1 MVKMPT
7 KEMTLE
13 EMEQFLLNAR
23 VGRLGLSSPSGPYIV
38 PVGYVYADGK
48 VIFHTC
54 NKGLKMKLLQDNNS
68 VCFEVDESLSDGS
81 MYKSVIV
88 FGKAEVISDREQMIS
103 YLQKFID
110 KYRVPEPFDDY
121 MNKPGRNREKE
132 LAAVRICAITPTKTT
147 GKKFIA
153 KSDFHSFS

>member
-1 MVKMPT
+1 MPT
-7 KEMTLE
+7 KEMTSE
-13 EMEQFLLNAR
+13 EIKQLLLNAR
-23 VGRLGLSSPSGPYIV
+23 FGRLGLSSPSGPYIV
-38 PVGYVYADGK
+38 PLGYACADGN
-48 VIFHTC
+48 IFFHTC
-54 NKGLKMKLLQDNNS
+54 SKGLKMKLLEHNNS

-88 FGKAEVISDREQMIS
+88 FGKARVISNMERMIP
-103 YLQKFID
+103 YLQKLID

-132 LAAVRICAITPTKTT
+132 LKAVRICVITPTKTS

-153 KSDFHSFS
+153 KSDFHSFT